1 MLNWF
6 LIKRFMFVTMSST
19 SISKMITWQ
28 LKVVFIHAEE
38 DNSQR
43 MKKLYFYTKIKNT
56 QHIFKHAR
64 LLQLPDLHFC
74 QTPNSS
80 RPEVFCKKGVLKHF
94 SKFFGKR
101 PCLNLFFK
109 NVAGLKPATSFKKRL
124 SHRYSPKNFA
134 KFYKKTLLIDYI
146 RWLLLT
152 DAYSKLYQTFMRKL
166 FRKTSLQFLV
176 FKLFSKEASS

>member
-1 MLNWF
+1 
-6 LIKRFMFVTMSST
+6 MSST
-19 SISKMITWQ
+19 SISKMITWP

-38 DNSQR
+38 DKFS
-43 MKKLYFYTKIKNT
+43 KDEKVLFYTKIKNT
-56 QHIFKHAR
+56 QHIFKQAR
-64 LLQLPDLHFC
+64 LLQLPDLYFC

-80 RPEVFCKKGVLKHF
+80 SQEVFCKKGVLKHF

-109 NVAGLKPATSFKKRL
+109 NVAGLKPATLFKKRL

-152 DAYSKLYQTFMRKL
+152 DAYSGLYQTFMRKL

-176 FKLFSKEASS
+176 FNLFSKEASS

>member
-19 SISKMITWQ
+19 SISKMITWP

-38 DNSQR
+38 DKFS
-43 MKKLYFYTKIKNT
+43 KDEKALFYTKIKNT
-56 QHIFKHAR
+56 QHIFKQAR

-80 RPEVFCKKGVLKHF
+80 SQEVFCKKGALKHF

-109 NVAGLKPATSFKKRL
+109 NVAGLSL
-124 SHRYSPKNFA
+124 Q
-134 KFYKKTLLIDYI
+134 L
-146 RWLLLT
+146 
-152 DAYSKLYQTFMRKL
+152 YSKRDLATGILLRILRNSIKKLYL
-166 FRKTSLQFLV
+166 
-176 FKLFSKEASS
+176 